1 MRAINN
7 ITRGV
12 CQVGINAW
20 KVASMPKALRDKFL
34 FLWTGGYSGNDLKDR
49 LGSSAVISVTGKDWT
64 TRYIPQNTS
73 ATFSVPD
80 NATFLS
86 ADGDNF
92 WFDTLDVRQQKTHA
106 DLIASTTMRT
116 FVKYADFEPYNI
128 YAIGILKAG
137 EIITD
142 ADKITLNKFFKL
154 WAEYW
159 GELMDSGYMKDN
171 RGGDSL
177 HPELE
182 TYLTG
187 LATPLSTTQVSK
199 LNQFITSLKTG
210 FGITSLSEVFD
221 IMYLMAGETLES
233 SMRNIVKDA
242 HHLTLINSPL
252 WTQFEGFKGN
262 GSSMAISTNYDPGTN
277 GVNVSR
283 DSLAIG
289 IYARTTT
296 IGAYV
301 ISGVVDNNSN
311 EISITPRLN
320 YDTVGR
326 MYIRIN
332 QKTYTYKPSSG
343 DVKGMLIA
351 SRTAPNSIG
360 GYLNG
365 VDLNFTGSSE
375 PSTGL
380 STGYNLFFLCAS
392 IRNTRSSYSPDQI
405 AFAFVSRGLNLADT
419 SLITQAVE
427 AYMDSN
433 GKGVIS

>member
-1 MRAINN
+1 MKRPF
-7 ITRGV
+7 G
-12 CQVGINAW
+12 
-20 KVASMPKALRDKFL
+20 FL
-34 FLWTGGYSGNDLKDR
+34 FSPLKGVSHLGN
-49 LGSSAVISVTGKDWT
+49 SHW
-64 TRYIPQNTS
+64 
-73 ATFSVPD
+73 AT
-80 NATFLS
+80 
-86 ADGDNF
+86 
-92 WFDTLDVRQQKTHA
+92 K
-106 DLIASTTMRT
+106 
-116 FVKYADFEPYNI
+116 
-128 YAIGILKAG
+128 
-137 EIITD
+137 
-142 ADKITLNKFFKL
+142 
-154 WAEYW
+154 
-159 GELMDSGYMKDN
+159 
-171 RGGDSL
+171 

-187 LATPLSTTQVSK
+187 LATPLSPTQVSK

-301 ISGVVDNNSN
+301 ISGVTDNDSN

-326 MYIRIN
+326 MYVRIN
-332 QKTYTYKPSSG
+332 QKTYTFKPSSG

-351 SRTAPNSIG
+351 SRTAPNSIR
-360 GYLNG
+360 GYSNG

-375 PSTGL
+375 LSTGL

-419 SLITQAVE
+419 SPVITQAVE

-433 GKGVIS
+433 DKGVIS